1 MLGQCIYRTFF
12 KWGESSYRNRKFKNI
27 LKVSKTLILVV
38 GLLILYLYYVSVY
51 IFISTGKK
59 KVDNLSFNKKNHK
72 ELKPIK
78 NVQIHVFIM
87 FKNKQVTI

>member
-1 MLGQCIYRTFF
+1 M
-12 KWGESSYRNRKFKNI
+12 
-27 LKVSKTLILVV
+27 
-38 GLLILYLYYVSVY
+38 ILYLYYVSVY

-59 KVDNLSFNKKNHK
+59 KVDNWGFNKKNHK

-87 FKNKQVTI
+87 FKNKQVTIWGQGINQPFGKGWDKQQQKK